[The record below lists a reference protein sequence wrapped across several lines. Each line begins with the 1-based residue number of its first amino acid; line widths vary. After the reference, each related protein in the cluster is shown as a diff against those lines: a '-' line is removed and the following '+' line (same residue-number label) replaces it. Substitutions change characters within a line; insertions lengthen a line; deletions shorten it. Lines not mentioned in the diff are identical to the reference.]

1 MIAENT
7 ILFNKNKPRENY
19 IKKELWSVGFQM
31 LKRWKIKR
39 NNEREDN

>member
-19 IKKELWSVGFQM
+19 IKKEV
-31 LKRWKIKR
+31 LKRRVSNVKKVKDKKR
-39 NNEREDN
+39 